1 MAVGTG
7 YSSIATNGL
16 IFAYNVADN
25 YNSYRGQPGTNIT
38 TGPNRNYSGY
48 NKDVF
53 SNGKL
58 FETNGYTETV
68 NIPALGPVVVQS
80 VEIYNI
86 YSGYGTDGNYNCCP
100 NLFNYTGG
108 WNSAIWS
115 GNTTYTYQI
124 IYRCNTGYTN
134 ANYMYHYEYNS
145 SGGYLTEFG
154 VHTTAYEE
162 SLGNGWY
169 HAWNTFTT
177 QPTAAL
183 GYTGLWYYQY
193 NIPDK
198 VSIAAVSIAQG
209 STIRPAR
216 QLIPSGTTRSNTQG
230 LLSIPRTSNT
240 LDLSNVSFDS
250 NAQMYFDGINDY
262 IDINPSFIPTG
273 NQITVEFVMR
283 NDSSSNNTSIIAGG
297 SGAQDFNIHLPW
309 SDGNVYWDCGSP
321 FNRINKATTSA
332 ERTGIHHWV
341 FTKNATT
348 GMMYIYLDGILWHSG
363 GGNTSSI
370 PSLASVSIGR
380 YDNGSY
386 RGYYYNGYT
395 YVAKVYNKELSE
407 GEIRQNYNHYKT
419 KYNLPGIVYNYN
431 ERNRADL
438 YTGYWNNS
446 TTYTMT
452 DFGGLGEVTAH
463 GFSSGPVTFTLTL
476 PGLPTHTKVRYKVY
490 WHLVDSLDNETN
502 QLYIMN
508 SSGGET
514 EILRFTKQ
522 YNLSPSISIAASPG
536 TYTWSGSKTY
546 SYRPWANGAYNADGY
561 IIVDSGWVDHT
572 ASTFTARH
580 VMGADQAQADEAEYL
595 SHVEVQLF
603 G

>member
-7 YSSIATNGL
+7 YSSTATSGL
-16 IFAYNVADN
+16 VFAYDVAES

-53 SNGKL
+53 SNGYF

-68 NIPALGPVVVQS
+68 NIPALGPTVVQS
-80 VEIYNI
+80 INI
-86 YSGYGTDGNYNCCP
+86 NNKYCGYGCEGNYNCCP

-124 IYRCNTGYTN
+124 IYKCDSGYTN

-145 SGGYLTEFG
+145 GGGYLTEFG

-162 SLGNGWY
+162 PLGNGWY

-198 VSIAAVSIAQG
+198 VSIAAVSIAAG
-209 STIRPAR
+209 SNIRPAR
-216 QLIPSGTTRSNTQG
+216 QLIPSNTTRSNTQG
-230 LLSIPRTSNT
+230 LL
-240 LDLSNVSFDS
+240 DLSPSKNIVSLYNSFNS
-250 NAQMYFDGINDY
+250 TAQPYFDATDDY
-262 IDINPSFIPTG
+262 IDTNFPAQTISNVTIEAIVYDT
-273 NQITVEFVMR
+273 R
-283 NDSSSNNTSIIAGG
+283 NNSGYRAIVQNNLNSDDALYIYPNNTLGFWPCGGG
-297 SGAQDFNIHLPW
+297 SLTVPANQWNY
-309 SDGNVYWDCGSP
+309 VAVTY
-321 FNRINKATTSA
+321 
-332 ERTGIHHWV
+332 
-341 FTKNATT
+341 
-348 GMMYIYLDGILWHSG
+348 
-363 GGNTSSI
+363 
-370 PSLASVSIGR
+370 
-380 YDNGSY
+380 NGSSFT
-386 RGYYYNGYT
+386 YYVNGQSQT
-395 YVAKVYNKELSE
+395 VNSTCADITDWQFLRIGAWGAGDGERWGGQIPVVKVYNRALSE
-407 GEIRQNYNHYKT
+407 REILQNYNHYRT
-419 KYNLPGIVYNYN
+419 RYNLPGVVYNYN
-431 ERNRADL
+431 EGNRADL

-446 TTYTMT
+446 TTYTMA
-452 DFGGLGEVTAH
+452 DFGGLGNVTAH
-463 GFSSGPVTFTLTL
+463 GWSSGPATYTLTL
-476 PGLPTHTKVRYKVY
+476 GDLPSHTKVRYKVY

-502 QLYIMN
+502 QLFIMN

-522 YNLSPSISIAASPG
+522 YNLTPSISIAASPG

-546 SYRPWANGAYNADGY
+546 TYRPWANGAYGQDGY

-572 ASTFTARH
+572 ATTFTARH
-580 VMGADQAQADEAEYL
+580 VLGADQAQSDEAEYL

-603 G
+603 K